1 MDRVVRCRF
10 SSLRFTFAY
19 LFAPTISLV
28 FPPRWSLNERQVS
41 LASRSRLRLVWSQCA
56 ARPCPPEHHLP
67 GSPWSWCC
75 YSVLL
80 TETRPAKKNSPS
92 LAGSA
97 PPSPCSP
104 LLAASL
110 AGLPAEKVA
119 ASLLQCCPVCPFAL
133 LLPSRGFRFLPLP
146 FHPFSPDPSFPS
158 IICRLI
164 EARRPA
170 PTTVPTN
177 PIWAF
182 FLFPTFLS
190 PLPKPIPST
199 GRLTQGL
206 LAGLVLVRSGLS
218 HYTALHQTHAAT
230 RLVPSPPCHCLISH
244 SSLPISAFRHCIL
257 VFLALLHG
265 RFSRAC

>member
-97 PPSPCSP
+97 PPSPFSP

-119 ASLLQCCPVCPFAL
+119 ASLLQCCPVRC
-133 LLPSRGFRFLPLP
+133 PLP
-146 FHPFSPDPSFPS
+146 VCPLAPVARLSLSPSTFPS
-158 IICRLI
+158 ILT
-164 EARRPA
+164 RP
-170 PTTVPTN
+170 VI
-177 PIWAF
+177 PIYH
-182 FLFPTFLS
+182 L
-190 PLPKPIPST
+190 PLD
-199 GRLTQGL
+199 
-206 LAGLVLVRSGLS
+206 
-218 HYTALHQTHAAT
+218 
-230 RLVPSPPCHCLISH
+230 
-244 SSLPISAFRHCIL
+244 
-257 VFLALLHG
+257 
-265 RFSRAC
+265 

>member
-80 TETRPAKKNSPS
+80 TETRPAKKILPHWLAQLPHHPS
-92 LAGSA
+92 LHCWRRRLLG
-97 PPSPCSP
+97 CLLKRW
-104 LLAASL
+104 LLACYSAVQS
-110 AGLPAEKVA
+110 V
-119 ASLLQCCPVCPFAL
+119 VRCPFAL

-182 FLFPTFLS
+182 FYFPLS
-190 PLPKPIPST
+190 CPLCLCPFPV
-199 GRLTQGL
+199 
-206 LAGLVLVRSGLS
+206 LAG
-218 HYTALHQTHAAT
+218 
-230 RLVPSPPCHCLISH
+230 
-244 SSLPISAFRHCIL
+244 
-257 VFLALLHG
+257 
-265 RFSRAC
+265 

>member
-1 MDRVVRCRF
+1 MV
-10 SSLRFTFAY
+10 L
-19 LFAPTISLV
+19 
-28 FPPRWSLNERQVS
+28 
-41 LASRSRLRLVWSQCA
+41 
-56 ARPCPPEHHLP
+56 
-67 GSPWSWCC
+67 
-75 YSVLL
+75 VLL
-80 TETRPAKKNSPS
+80 LRTADGDPPSEKKFS
-92 LAGSA
+92 LTGWLSS
-97 PPSPCSP
+97 PSPCSP

-182 FLFPTFLS
+182 FYFPLSCPLCLS
-190 PLPKPIPST
+190 PFPV
-199 GRLTQGL
+199 
-206 LAGLVLVRSGLS
+206 LAG
-218 HYTALHQTHAAT
+218 
-230 RLVPSPPCHCLISH
+230 
-244 SSLPISAFRHCIL
+244 
-257 VFLALLHG
+257 
-265 RFSRAC
+265 